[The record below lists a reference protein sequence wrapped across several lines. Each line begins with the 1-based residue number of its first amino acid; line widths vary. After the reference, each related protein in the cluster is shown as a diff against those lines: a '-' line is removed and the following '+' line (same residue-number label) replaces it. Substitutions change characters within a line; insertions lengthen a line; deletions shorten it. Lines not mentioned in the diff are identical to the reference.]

1 MSRPPLRLLHTSDV
15 HLGAYETRD
24 TEHDI
29 SRRTEMREMFR
40 RVIDL
45 GLREHV
51 DLMVIAGDFFD
62 HAHVQEETMRFAAD
76 QIARLEAPVVLVP
89 GNHDHVGPGSVYDR
103 MDLAALAK
111 NLVITR
117 DPAGESVLLESLGVE
132 VWGRSHTEQDPDFA
146 PLAGAPA
153 RNDAPWHIGVAH
165 GHYIHPRA
173 LLSGSFHIFK
183 EDFGGLDFDYV
194 ALGHWEVQS
203 RVDGGDVTAAY
214 SGAPEGMIGIERRR
228 ALIVDLVASGDV
240 RLSSHSLM
248 SDDQLDHAD
257 IPLLGGMTRDAALR
271 ERGRTM
277 PPGRG
282 AR

>member
-1 MSRPPLRLLHTSDV
+1 M

-29 SRRTEMREMFR
+29 RRRTEMREMFR

-62 HAHVQEETMRFAAD
+62 SAYVQEETMRFAAD
-76 QIARLEAPVVLVP
+76 QIARLGAPAVLVP

-103 MDLAALAK
+103 MDLAALAQ

-117 DPAGESVLLESLGVE
+117 DPAGETVLLESLGVE

-153 RNDAPWHIGVAH
+153 RDDAPWHIGVAH

-183 EDFGGLDFDYV
+183 EDFDGLDFDYV

-214 SGAPEGMIGIERRR
+214 SGAPEGLVGVERRR

-240 RLSSHSLM
+240 RPSSHSLVR
-248 SDDQLDHAD
+248 DDQLDHAD
-257 IPLLGGMTRDAALR
+257 IPLLGGMTRDDAVR
-271 ERGRTM
+271 ERSRTM